1 MRSSRAGGRRPS
13 RDTVATAGGAVLF
26 ALSLGLATVALPLLA
41 IQAGYSAV
49 EIGVLTAVSALSQ
62 MSARLVL
69 GAVMRVFPEWVLVV
83 SAGLLLAASSGLAAV
98 SASLAALVTAQ
109 LLQGCARAC
118 FWTGSQTHVVRGDR
132 SAVGGLAMFNLLSST
147 GLVLGPVL
155 AGALTEQSP
164 QLALGV
170 GACIAALG
178 CVPAVVLERLPPVS
192 PPSDRP
198 PGRLWR
204 RPGVDAGCWAGVT
217 AGTWRGLL
225 GSYVPVA
232 LSAAQLSSFTIG
244 VLISVANSAALAGA
258 GVVGRVRRTHRVVWS
273 YAVGAVATGIATG
286 LVALL
291 AGTPW
296 AAGVALGVSG
306 LGAGALQTVGPA
318 MAAEAVHPQER
329 GDVIAVTGTFR
340 AGALFVAPL
349 AIAGMLSAVPLTLA
363 MGAVGTAIALPALT
377 VRRLQ
382 RQLRPASPLEQTR
395 A

>member
-1 MRSSRAGGRRPS
+1 MPRPRADLRRPS
-13 RDTVATAGGAVLF
+13 RDNVATAGGAVLF

-41 IQAGYSAV
+41 IQAGYSAA

-62 MSARLVL
+62 MSTRLVL
-69 GAVMRVFPEWVLVV
+69 GPLMRVVPESVLVV
-83 SAGLLLAASSGLAAV
+83 SAGVLLAASSGLVAAS
-98 SASLAALVTAQ
+98 SALPAFVTAQ
-109 LLQGCARAC
+109 LMQGVARAC
-118 FWTGSQTHVVRGDR
+118 FWTGTQTHAVRGDR
-132 SAVGGLAMFNLLSST
+132 SAVGGLAMVNLLANT
-147 GLVLGPVL
+147 GLVIGPVL
-155 AGALTEQSP
+155 AGVLTERSP

-170 GACIAALG
+170 GACIAAVG
-178 CVPAVVLERLPPVS
+178 CVPAVLLERLPPFS

-217 AGTWRGLL
+217 TGTWRGLL

-232 LSAAQLSSFTIG
+232 LSAAQLSSSTIG
-244 VLISVANSAALAGA
+244 VLVSVASSAALAGA
-258 GVVGRVRRTHRVVWS
+258 GIVARLRLIRRLVWS
-273 YAVGAVATGIATG
+273 YALGAAATGIATA

-291 AGTPW
+291 AGSPW
-296 AAGVALGVSG
+296 AVGAALAVSG

-318 MAAEAVHPQER
+318 MAAESVHPQER

-349 AIAGMLSAVPLTLA
+349 AIAGMLAAVPLTLA

-382 RQLRPASPLEQTR
+382 RQIGPGSSLQQTGV
-395 A
+395 